1 MSTPLLWIQK
11 ILWCGVRLATKN
23 GNFSVKSF
31 YSSLAFR
38 RVQMFPFRII
48 WSLWLPLKISIFF
61 FLRWMEE
68 AVDNILLHCSKAQFL
83 RHLIFALFGVQW
95 VLHSII
101 RGVFLS

>member
-61 FLRWMEE
+61 FYVGWKKQLIIFSYIVRRC
-68 AVDNILLHCSKAQFL
+68 NFL
-83 RHLIFALFGVQW
+83 GI
-95 VLHSII
+95 
-101 RGVFLS
+101 